1 MFPAWLRDGRIA
13 IVVATL
19 SCMRAFAGGPAEDR
33 LLRLVPS
40 NAQIVAGIQDP
51 HHGDESGRL
60 LIVTHSDDADL
71 RDWLALAEA
80 VEDRQKVDK
89 LIEAAAS
96 SPRGELSE
104 HLLLV
109 SGSFRGTAILHIAEA
124 KGGVDDRY
132 DGVQV
137 VSLKP
142 FQQEL
147 REMHDV
153 RWLAIP
159 DNNTIIFG
167 SPAMVKVALGRYV
180 SSAPADAML
189 MKRINDLKPDVNC
202 WSILALPAQMMAAHM
217 LPVVLNE
224 TSAALLRR
232 TTSLSVS
239 VHYGSK
245 NRVDFIF
252 GTKNP
257 DSATT
262 LATAISGQARLLSA
276 ADTPHARLERV
287 SVLESEVRGSVRI
300 AEKEFDSWAAAM
312 YARISSTGTASGT
325 EVAHAAVAY

>member
-1 MFPAWLRDGRIA
+1 MFPAWLRDGSVA
-13 IVVATL
+13 VVAAAL
-19 SCMRAFAGGPAEDR
+19 IGAHAFAGSPAESR
-33 LLRLVPS
+33 LLRLVPA
-40 NAQIVAGIQDP
+40 NAEIVAGIQDP
-51 HHGDESGRL
+51 HHGDQSGRL

-71 RDWLALAEA
+71 RDWIALAEA
-80 VEDRQKVDK
+80 VDDRQQVDK
-89 LIEAAAS
+89 LVEAAAS

-109 SGSFRGTAILHIAEA
+109 SGSFRGTAILHTAED

-167 SPAMVKVALGRYV
+167 SPAMVKVALDRYV

-189 MKRINDLKPDVNC
+189 MKRMNDLKPDVNC
-202 WSILALPAQMMAAHM
+202 WSILTLPAQMMAAHM

-224 TSAALLRR
+224 TSSALLRR

-245 NRVDFIF
+245 NRVDFVF
-252 GTKNP
+252 GTENP
-257 DSATT
+257 DSATR
-262 LATAISGQARLLSA
+262 LAAAISGPARLLLA
-276 ADTPHARLERV
+276 ADTPHARRERV
-287 SVLESEVRGSVRI
+287 SVLENEVRGSVRI
-300 AEKEFDSWAAAM
+300 AEKDFDSWLAAM
-312 YARISSTGTASGT
+312 YARISSTGMPSGA
-325 EVAHAAVAY
+325 EVAHAAAAY